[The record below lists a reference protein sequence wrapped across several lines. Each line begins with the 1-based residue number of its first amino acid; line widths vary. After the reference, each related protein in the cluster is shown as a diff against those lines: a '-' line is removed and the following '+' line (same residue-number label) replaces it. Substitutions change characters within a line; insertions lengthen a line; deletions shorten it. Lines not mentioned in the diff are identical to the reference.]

1 MTAAEVLN
9 EIKGGNEP
17 RVDIKLEANS
27 RSTNWSIHVYAG
39 VTKEEIDE
47 CVFQAMYGKNG
58 IEKALKSGEV

>member
-1 MTAAEVLN
+1 MAQELGELKGSN
-9 EIKGGNEP
+9 ES

-27 RSTNWSIHVYAG
+27 RSTNWSLHVYSG

-47 CVFQAMYGKNG
+47 AVFQAIYGKNA